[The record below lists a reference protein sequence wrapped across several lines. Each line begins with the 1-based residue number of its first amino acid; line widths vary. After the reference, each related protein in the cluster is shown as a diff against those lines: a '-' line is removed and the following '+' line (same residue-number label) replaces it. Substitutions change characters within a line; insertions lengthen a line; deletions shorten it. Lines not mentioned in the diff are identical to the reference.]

1 MISVNGIATVLFAMV
16 LALTASIRVASAAGP
31 QITYV
36 SATGDDGAPEC
47 PPASP
52 CASLGVAINSVVPGG
67 EVVCLSPP
75 RAVEAGFAFS
85 QSVTVD
91 CAGTYLA
98 AGTML
103 LSGVNQNVI
112 FRHLNF
118 DGAVMAA
125 AGPGIELTGSVNL
138 VLENCSFENF
148 AAAAAIEITPSGA
161 SKVVVTNSRISNSG
175 SGILLKPSLGFSSL
189 AMPNSTQATL
199 DHVTITDNSGGGIKI
214 DTTNAAVTT
223 DITESVVSNNAG
235 NGINAVAPGD
245 SQNIVSI
252 KNSVIAENGAAG
264 VQANGAN
271 AGVLVQTTLFD
282 QNAAG
287 ATSLVAGGHISTYGN
302 NTIVGSSGSGFS
314 GTASLQ

>member
-1 MISVNGIATVLFAMV
+1 MISVNRTATVLFAIV
-16 LALTASIRVASAAGP
+16 LALTAAIRVASAAGP

-52 CASLGVAINSVVPGG
+52 CASLGVAINSVAPGG

-75 RAVEAGFAFS
+75 RAVEVGFTFS

-98 AGTML
+98 SGSML

-118 DGAVMAA
+118 DGAIMAA
-125 AGPGIELTGSVNL
+125 PGPGIQLTGSVNL

-148 AAAAAIEITPSGA
+148 AAEAAIEITPGGA

-223 DITESVVSNNAG
+223 DITESVISNNAG
-235 NGINAVAPGD
+235 NGINAVAGD

-252 KNSVIAENGAAG
+252 KNSVIAKNAVAG

-271 AGVLVQTTLFD
+271 AGVMIATTLLD
-282 QNAAG
+282 QNTAG
-287 ATSLVAGGHISTYGN
+287 ALSVVGGASILTYGN
-302 NTIVGSSGSGFS
+302 NQIVGAQGSNFTGM
-314 GTASLQ
+314 ASLK